1 MYGKNILSIEIK
13 LNLKELKF
21 NLKQAEGKLISI
33 NI

>member
-13 LNLKELKF
+13 LNLKELKL
-21 NLKQAEGKLISI
+21 NLQKAEGKLISV

>member
-13 LNLKELKF
+13 LNLKELKL
-21 NLKQAEGKLISI
+21 NLKKAEGKLISV